1 MKFAWQNDF
10 KNILKNP
17 YIARLPATEVT
28 DKLGIS
34 WYLSSKYFKGKL
46 ERLAQGK
53 EVALQSAWQKWSA

>member
-10 KNILKNP
+10 KNILKNS
-17 YIARLPATEVT
+17 YIAQLRATEVI

-53 EVALQSAWQKWSA
+53 EAALQSAWQKRSA